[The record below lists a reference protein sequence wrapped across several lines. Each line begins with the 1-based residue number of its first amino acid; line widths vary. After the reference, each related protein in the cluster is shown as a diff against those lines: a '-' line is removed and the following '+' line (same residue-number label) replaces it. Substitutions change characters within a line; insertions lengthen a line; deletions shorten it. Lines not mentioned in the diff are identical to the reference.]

1 MLYSLSLFNERQKGF
16 FIGLFVS
23 HEKAWQTVEHYLSAV
38 PGFRDYPC
46 TYEITE
52 KTVIGTIPPS
62 GKVYMIWSWDE
73 DENGNETGVWS
84 SGCYADKQDAQRA
97 LEDAQ
102 RHINRQEWSLDTYQV
117 GQCLWTEG
125 FVRIFPLEQG
135 IYSDGQMLLL
145 RGITGF
151 RSVNAN
157 PPPFLDEKAFRRMC
171 HALAQKNGGIV
182 TEVDTDTA
190 SRNFYSAKLSRYDQS
205 VFLLQNSHYPY
216 GAFAQRD
223 TSGGF
228 ILAGQPEWL
237 QLSEVPVCFL
247 SPAELNQDWR
257 GLCGELSPEELKQ
270 IRYWNP
276 QTVGEFIF
284 NTWD

>member
-1 MLYSLSLFNERQKGF
+1 M
-16 FIGLFVS
+16 
-23 HEKAWQTVEHYLSAV
+23 EHYLSAV

-62 GKVYMIWSWDE
+62 GKVYMIWGWDE
-73 DENGNETGVWS
+73 EENGNEAGIWS
-84 SGCYADKQDAQRA
+84 SSCYADEQDAQRA

-102 RHINRQEWSLDTYQV
+102 QHINRQEWSLDTYQV

-125 FVRIFPLEQG
+125 FMRIFPSEQG
-135 IYSDGQMLLL
+135 ICPDGQMLLP

-151 RSVNAN
+151 WSVNAN

-171 HALAQKNGGIV
+171 HALARENGGTV
-182 TEVDTDTA
+182 AEVDTDTA

-205 VFLLQNSHYPY
+205 VFLLQNIHYPY
-216 GAFAQRD
+216 AAFAQRD
-223 TSGGF
+223 ADGRFIFTSP
-228 ILAGQPEWL
+228 PEWL
-237 QLSEVPVCFL
+237 RLPEGTVRFL
-247 SPAELNQDWR
+247 SLAELNQDWR
-257 GLCGELSPEELKQ
+257 NLCGELSPEELEQ
-270 IRYWNP
+270 ICYWNP
-276 QTVGEFIF
+276 KTVGEIIF

>member
-16 FIGLFVS
+16 FIGLYVS
-23 HEKAWQTVEHYLSAV
+23 HEKARQIVEHYLSAV

-52 KTVIGTIPPS
+52 KAVIGTIPPS
-62 GKVYMIWSWDE
+62 GKVYMIWGWDE
-73 DENGNETGVWS
+73 EENGNEAGIWS
-84 SGCYADKQDAQRA
+84 SSCYADEQSAQRA

-102 RHINRQEWSLDTYQV
+102 QHINRQEWSLDTYQV

-125 FVRIFPLEQG
+125 FVRIFPSEQG
-135 IYSDGQMLLL
+135 ICPDGQMLLP

-151 RSVNAN
+151 WSVNAN
-157 PPPFLDEKAFRRMC
+157 QPPFLDEKAFRRMC
-171 HALAQKNGGIV
+171 HALARENGGTV
-182 TEVDTDTA
+182 AEVDTDTA

-205 VFLLQNSHYPY
+205 VFLLQNIHYPY
-216 GAFAQRD
+216 AAFAQRD
-223 TSGGF
+223 ADGRF
-228 ILAGQPEWL
+228 IFTGPPEWL
-237 QLSEVPVCFL
+237 RLPERTVRFL

-257 GLCGELSPEELKQ
+257 NLCGELSPEELEQ
-270 IRYWNP
+270 LCYWNP
-276 QTVGEFIF
+276 KTVGEIIF